1 MAIREGIELIE
12 LYGMQETRP
21 DPNKLNTQWQSTII
35 KDINC

>member
-21 DPNKLNTQWQSTII
+21 DNHI
-35 KDINC
+35 KGCGLYSAVDIT

>member
-21 DPNKLNTQWQSTII
+21 DPNKFHLLTITR
-35 KDINC
+35 

>member
-21 DPNKLNTQWQSTII
+21 DPNKLTRNKT
-35 KDINC
+35 